1 MAVTKLFSS
10 FKRSSVHMGDYGSI
24 VHCMKNIPSE
34 GQMQVTFIWTWYSFF
49 SGQMSLLESTILLG
63 CCTRGPKSSSFWKKK
78 RGPSVCPGR
87 STVGACNHTGFT
99 AWRSGLF
106 NLKWLP
112 FCNLTHCLNF
122 LSGFHFQ
129 ASFIIVF
136 FSELVVQ
143 FYVDTVKRMAH
154 SHFVSGSPLRTLCL
168 LIAGQPADVFN
179 VENNVNSDYGTS
191 HQPMEVLAQLMRFSV
206 LSCLIILKKVPII

>member
-1 MAVTKLFSS
+1 
-10 FKRSSVHMGDYGSI
+10 
-24 VHCMKNIPSE
+24 MKNIPSE
-34 GQMQVTFIWTWYSFF
+34 RQMQVTFIWTWYSFF

-136 FSELVVQ
+136 FFWTGGTVLCGYSEEN
-143 FYVDTVKRMAH
+143 
-154 SHFVSGSPLRTLCL
+154 GSLPFC
-168 LIAGQPADVFN
+168 IWV
-179 VENNVNSDYGTS
+179 TS
-191 HQPMEVLAQLMRFSV
+191 ANPMPSYCWTTCRCF
-206 LSCLIILKKVPII
+206 

>member
-10 FKRSSVHMGDYGSI
+10 FKRSSVHMGDYVSI

-34 GQMQVTFIWTWYSFF
+34 RQMQVTFIWTWYSFF

-87 STVGACNHTGFT
+87 STVGTCNHTGFT
-99 AWRSGLF
+99 AWWSGLF

-122 LSGFHFQ
+122 LSGFHFH
-129 ASFIIVF
+129 ASFIISF
-136 FSELVVQ
+136 FFLDWWYSFMWIQWREWLTPIL
-143 FYVDTVKRMAH
+143 YLGH
-154 SHFVSGSPLRTLCL
+154 LCEPYAFL
-168 LIAGQPADVFN
+168 LLDNLQMF
-179 VENNVNSDYGTS
+179 
-191 HQPMEVLAQLMRFSV
+191 LM
-206 LSCLIILKKVPII
+206 